1 MIEERAYLESVS
13 QKPLLKVKNDLNRN
27 ILIAAG
33 IGITV
38 ALIIYFSKKR
48 K

>member
-1 MIEERAYLESVS
+1 MRERIYLQAVTD
-13 QKPLLKVKNDLNRN
+13 KPLLQVKNDLNRN

-38 ALIIYFSKKR
+38 ALVVYFSKKR